1 MEGDRMI
8 RYSDFKNFAF
18 QSTPSAWRETFPGIA
33 FYQSEGIS
41 IHSLRMEGDLMA
53 LIHAIPDIVF
63 QSTPSAWRETTFTDL
78 ERQSQGISI
87 HSLRMEGDPQL
98 DILDATGQHF
108 NPLPP
113 HGGRQKWFCIIMGDY
128 VFQSTPSAWRE
139 TCRSQEEVPRMVYFN
154 PLPPHGG
161 RRQCRRNGRKNI
173 LHFNPLPP
181 HGGRLGTVK
190 GFCDPAEFQSTPSA
204 WRETVLM
211 LVKPSIRIF
220 QSTPS
225 AWRETRWRQKKRQRR
240 WHFNPLPPHGGRL
253 RTSGIRL
260 S

>member
-87 HSLRMEGDPQL
+87 HSLRMEGDFVTL
-98 DILDATGQHF
+98 FYFHLCTAHF

-113 HGGRQKWFCIIMGDY
+113 HGGRHG
-128 VFQSTPSAWRE
+128 
-139 TCRSQEEVPRMVYFN
+139 
-154 PLPPHGG
+154 LP
-161 RRQCRRNGRKNI
+161 
-173 LHFNPLPP
+173 F
-181 HGGRLGTVK
+181 
-190 GFCDPAEFQSTPSA
+190 
-204 WRETVLM
+204 
-211 LVKPSIRIF
+211 
-220 QSTPS
+220 
-225 AWRETRWRQKKRQRR
+225 
-240 WHFNPLPPHGGRL
+240 
-253 RTSGIRL
+253 
-260 S
+260 

>member
-1 MEGDRMI
+1 
-8 RYSDFKNFAF
+8 
-18 QSTPSAWRETFPGIA
+18 
-33 FYQSEGIS
+33 
-41 IHSLRMEGDLMA
+41 MA

-161 RRQCRRNGRKNI
+161 RPMNCHITMKKVLISIHSLRMEGDEAAKQSASLKSISIHSLRMEGDDNADGTGGKISCISIHSLRMEGDSARSRAFVIQQN
-173 LHFNPLPP
+173 FNPLPP
-181 HGGRLGTVK
+181 HGGRPYS
-190 GFCDPAEFQSTPSA
+190 CS
-204 WRETVLM
+204 
-211 LVKPSIRIF
+211 
-220 QSTPS
+220 
-225 AWRETRWRQKKRQRR
+225 
-240 WHFNPLPPHGGRL
+240 
-253 RTSGIRL
+253 
-260 S
+260 